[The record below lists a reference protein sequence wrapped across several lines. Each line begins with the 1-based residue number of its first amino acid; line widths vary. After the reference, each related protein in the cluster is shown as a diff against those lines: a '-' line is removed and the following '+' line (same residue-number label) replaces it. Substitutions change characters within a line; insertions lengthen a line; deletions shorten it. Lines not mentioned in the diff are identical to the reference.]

1 MYLYVCPFLKRK
13 ARMRRKEKKEI
24 RIEERRKNLK
34 KKEKIDLKNG
44 RKKGRQEEKTRAYKN
59 VLKIYSPV

>member
-1 MYLYVCPFLKRK
+1 MVCLSLFEEKSKNEKKRK
-13 ARMRRKEKKEI
+13 KGDQNWREKKEL
-24 RIEERRKNLK
+24 EE
-34 KKEKIDLKNG
+34 KEKIDLKNG